1 MKNLKIGTKLYIM
14 LAITLAL
21 IALVG
26 QNGLSNLKKIESA
39 ANDMYNNRVAPLK
52 HLKSFS
58 DELIMSIAFPIQQIQ
73 RSDSIDKSEVY
84 NLVIKLDHLK
94 ITWNNLENLMG
105 AHTNKSLIE
114 KTNLDFLEMVK
125 HTEDILEAAKSMK
138 KINSSEKYRF
148 DVFFSSLNKTVQ
160 DVNQLMEYH
169 LEEAEKI
176 SMNAAKIME
185 STKTQAMIIIV
196 GGLILIFI
204 LAVFLIR
211 DIANKLKVSNKVINE
226 LAKGNLEVEIPVL
239 PKDELGEVIYNIEG
253 MRDKLKEVVT
263 TVFMAADNLSLA
275 SRELSSASQ
284 NISQGATAQASSTEE
299 VSSSIEEMVSAIQE
313 NASNAKETEK
323 IAENLA
329 DKTDKMVHAAV
340 DSRVKINDIAEK
352 ISIIDEI
359 AFQTNILALNAAVE
373 AARAG
378 EHGKGFGVVAS
389 EVGKLAD
396 RSKKAA
402 SEIEDLSKSSVNV
415 IEEAGVLMQDIAP
428 EINKTSTLIRRINN
442 ASQEQEM
449 GANQINIA
457 IQHLNEITQQNAAA
471 SEQIATSAE
480 ELSGQAEQLLQTM
493 TFFKLDTKEFKVSS
507 NMGFQRP
514 QHTSAPPAFEN
525 GTPPKR
531 IKDNSS
537 SGVYIDLGKEDNLD
551 SGFEKF

>member
-1 MKNLKIGTKLYIM
+1 
-14 LAITLAL
+14 
-21 IALVG
+21 
-26 QNGLSNLKKIESA
+26 
-39 ANDMYNNRVAPLK
+39 
-52 HLKSFS
+52 
-58 DELIMSIAFPIQQIQ
+58 
-73 RSDSIDKSEVY
+73 
-84 NLVIKLDHLK
+84 VIKLDHLK

-138 KINSSEKYRF
+138 KIKSSEKYRF

-185 STKTQAMIIIV
+185 STKTQAMIIII
-196 GGLILIFI
+196 GGLILIFV

-226 LAKGNLEVEIPVL
+226 LAKGNLEVEIPEL

>member
-1 MKNLKIGTKLYIM
+1 MKNLKIGTKLYVM

-26 QNGLSNLKKIESA
+26 QNGLSNLKKIENA

-185 STKTQAMIIIV
+185 STKTQAMIIII
-196 GGLILIFI
+196 GGLILIFV

-226 LAKGNLEVEIPVL
+226 LAKGNLEVEIPEL

-507 NMGFQRP
+507 NTGFQRP
-514 QHTSAPPAFEN
+514 QHTSVFEN
-525 GTPPKR
+525 EAPPKR